1 MSPSRMTNKYATRY
15 PLQFHTLTG
24 EEVEVILIILKR
36 YISRLKMKQI
46 IETLTVHS
54 VRIWDKNFR
63 IFEVHGHNL
72 DGDIKIKVHFQ
83 PTVSRVPKVYWTT
96 IPQLDNIESAW
107 ASED

>member
-1 MSPSRMTNKYATRY
+1 MNPPRITNRDATRY
-15 PLQFHTLTG
+15 PLQFYTLTG

-54 VRIWDKNFR
+54 VRIWDRNFR
-63 IFEVHGHNL
+63 TFEVHGHNP

-83 PTVSRVPKVYWTT
+83 PTVSRVPKIYWTT